1 MGGTGKSNNERI
13 SEKVGGSMEIIR
25 GDGTLLEDIDLAPKN
40 EYQEVLQ
47 NIAVILDTIQKE
59 APMAREIGIPGEV
72 YGRPLPVVGNILV
85 GYIYDQIEQY
95 EPRALLGNV
104 TFEVDHIT
112 GKIIPIIELQG
123 VREIE

>member
-1 MGGTGKSNNERI
+1 
-13 SEKVGGSMEIIR
+13 MEIIR

-72 YGRPLPVVGNILV
+72 YGRPLPVVENILV

-104 TFEVDHIT
+104 TFEVDHMT